1 MGARTPLTQAPQG
14 RRKRARADYRASLK
28 SIPQAERLGERHLLR
43 LMKWLME
50 RHLLRLKWLVER
62 HLLRLKWLI
71 QLGQPRIEM
80 ADSAQ

>member
-28 SIPQAERLGERHLLR
+28 IIPQAERLGERHLLR
-43 LMKWLME
+43 LKWLME
-50 RHLLRLKWLVER
+50 RHLLLRLKWLVER

-71 QLGQPRIEM
+71 QL
-80 ADSAQ
+80 